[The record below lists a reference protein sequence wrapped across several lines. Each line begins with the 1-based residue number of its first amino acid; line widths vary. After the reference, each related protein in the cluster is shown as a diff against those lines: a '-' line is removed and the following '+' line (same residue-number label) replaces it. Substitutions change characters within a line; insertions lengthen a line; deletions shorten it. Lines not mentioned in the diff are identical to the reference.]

1 MPIFQLS
8 KLEKGNVS
16 PQSGKHFL
24 VRLAHV
30 SAFFFSCKERAA
42 VCNALIPKI
51 ESVFKM
57 NQGADLPLEVLK

>member
-30 SAFFFSCKERAA
+30 SAFFFFLVKKEQQ
-42 VCNALIPKI
+42 
-51 ESVFKM
+51 SVV
-57 NQGADLPLEVLK
+57 P

>member
-30 SAFFFSCKERAA
+30 SAFFVVVKKEQQ
-42 VCNALIPKI
+42 
-51 ESVFKM
+51 SVV
-57 NQGADLPLEVLK
+57 P